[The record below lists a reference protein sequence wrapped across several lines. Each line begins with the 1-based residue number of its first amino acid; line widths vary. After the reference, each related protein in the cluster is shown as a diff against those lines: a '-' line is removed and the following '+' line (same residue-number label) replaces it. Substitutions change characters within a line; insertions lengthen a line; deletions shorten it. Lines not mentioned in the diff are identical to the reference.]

1 MKTHKGL
8 KRRLKVTG
16 TGKVLHK
23 RAGKRHLMSKKSAKR
38 RRRLSK
44 WQQLTTGEVK
54 KLKRQF
60 NFG

>member
-1 MKTHKGL
+1 MKTHKGIS
-8 KRRLKVTG
+8 RRIKVTG
-16 TGKVLHK
+16 TGKLLHK
-23 RAGKRHLMSKKSAKR
+23 RAGKRHLMSKKSGKR

-44 WQQLTTGEVK
+44 WQQLPPGEVK

>member
-1 MKTHKGL
+1 MKTHKGI
-8 KRRLKVTG
+8 KHRIKVTG
-16 TGKVLHK
+16 TGKLLHK

-44 WQQLTTGEVK
+44 WQQLTAGEVK